1 MDKKELLS
9 LLEEIEND
17 RRKNRYFEKVSLEE
31 FTKGVK
37 KCNGDLSDGEIEKL
51 YENLKY
57 PSRSTVNAGCYDF
70 FVPYDF
76 VVKPGETKLVA
87 TGFKVHMNTDET
99 FNIVVRSGTGVKYN
113 VRLSNQIGIIDA
125 DYYGNDG
132 NEGHIFIS
140 YTNHGSKDWCNLIS
154 ENSKIVQGFFMQYH
168 TTRDDKNLNI
178 VRKGGFGSTSK
189 VG

>member
-17 RRKNRYFEKVSLEE
+17 RRKNRFFEKVSVGE
-31 FTKGVK
+31 FIKGVK
-37 KCNGDLSDGEIEKL
+37 KCNDELREEEIIQL
-51 YENLKY
+51 YDNLKY
-57 PSRSTVNAGCYDF
+57 PSRSTLNAGCYDF
-70 FVPYDF
+70 FTPYDF

-87 TGFKVHMNTDET
+87 TGFKVHMNGDET
-99 FNIVVRSGTGVKYN
+99 FNIVVRSGTGVKHN

-125 DYYGNDG
+125 DYYGNEG

-140 YTNHGSKDWCNLIS
+140 YTNHGNKDWSNTIS
-154 ENSKIVQGFFMQYH
+154 ENSKIVQGFFMDYH

-189 VG
+189 G